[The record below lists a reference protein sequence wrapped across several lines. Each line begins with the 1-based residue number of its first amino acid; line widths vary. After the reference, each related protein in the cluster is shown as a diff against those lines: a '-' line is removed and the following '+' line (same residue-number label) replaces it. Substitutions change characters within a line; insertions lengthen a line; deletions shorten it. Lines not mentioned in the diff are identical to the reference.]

1 MKNNKDPENF
11 KQFKIP
17 ENYFNRLF
25 EFTGS
30 DESSKGF
37 ILAYVSQDGC
47 PIIYT
52 KVASS
57 IVEMGLRKALEK
69 FLLEAENSEEGI
81 DISTGNAAFS
91 CID

>member
-81 DISTGNAAFS
+81 DISTGE
-91 CID
+91 

>member
-17 ENYFNRLF
+17 DNYFNRLF

-81 DISTGNAAFS
+81 DISTGE
-91 CID
+91 

>member
-81 DISTGNAAFS
+81 DISTG
-91 CID
+91 D

>member
-1 MKNNKDPENF
+1 MKNNKDLENF

-81 DISTGNAAFS
+81 DISTGE
-91 CID
+91 